1 MRWKDMK
8 QLDDT
13 FSLLHAVIHD
23 EELQMKAEMGVEISG
38 QQLMVLNYISKNTET
53 IQRDVVAFLN
63 RKAATV
69 SVLLK
74 NMEANGWIDRK
85 VPDDNSRN
93 KNIYLTKAGN
103 ELVQTYQLV
112 QKRVR
117 KQMLDGLTMDELSQL
132 NELLQKVN
140 N

>member
-1 MRWKDMK
+1 MK

-53 IQRDVVAFLN
+53 IQRDVVTFLN